1 MSNVLKDTLAAQMSA
16 GVIFNE
22 EAKLNINGTDFII
35 SGFFDKVDN
44 AHDPIGNISRLS
56 YSHRFITA
64 ADIVLSDA
72 DVRESTLNGM
82 KIKRTMKDSIGMT
95 VIYLL

>member
-35 SGFFDKVDN
+35 SGFFDKADN
-44 AHDPIGNISRLS
+44 THEIAGNVSSLYS
-56 YSHRFITA
+56 SHRFITT
-64 ADIVLSDA
+64 ADIASSDA
-72 DVRESTLNGM
+72 NVRNSTLNGM
-82 KIKRTMKDSIGMT
+82 KIKRIMKDSIGMT
-95 VIYLL
+95 IIHLS